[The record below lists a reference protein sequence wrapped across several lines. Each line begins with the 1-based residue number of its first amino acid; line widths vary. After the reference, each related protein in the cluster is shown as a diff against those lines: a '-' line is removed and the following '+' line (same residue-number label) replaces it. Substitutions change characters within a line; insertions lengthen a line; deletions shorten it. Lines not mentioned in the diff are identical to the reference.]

1 MPSRK
6 SPAQIQAEIRRA
18 QQKARQAVNDYNRQV
33 DKYNAARRRA
43 ISDYNA
49 GVRKVN
55 SAIDRYNRDARAHNA
70 RVRANRGRLEREL
83 RRLQSQSSQ
92 RSTTVRVEYRTSVST
107 LAQAFTR
114 LEAQAETASWAGT
127 DVLDYSET
135 EAANSVAALNALLDE
150 SPSADATDEEL
161 AELQKTD
168 VDEELG
174 DLDSDLGARWR
185 GALFALHP
193 QNPDAAR
200 HFCTSAREMLSDMLE
215 IVAPSKLVESDDP
228 ACERTDQGTVS
239 RRARIRFCLRRSG
252 IYQRELEDFVE
263 QDVTNVLA
271 LFHEFNTGTH
281 GAAGRFTLPQL
292 TTLKARA
299 EDAIR
304 FIIRIAA

>member
-18 QQKARQAVNDYNRQV
+18 QQQARQALNNYNRQV
-33 DKYNAARRRA
+33 DKYNA
-43 ISDYNA
+43 
-49 GVRKVN
+49 GVRKVDQ
-55 SAIDRYNRDARAHNA
+55 AIDRYNRDARAHNA

-83 RRLQSQSSQ
+83 RRLQSQPSQ
-92 RSTTVRVEYRTSVST
+92 RQTVVRVEYRTSVST
-107 LAQAFTR
+107 LAQAYAR
-114 LEAQAETASWAGT
+114 LEAQADTAPWAGT
-127 DVLDYSET
+127 DVLGYTEA

-150 SPSADATDEEL
+150 APSADTTDAEL
-161 AELQKTD
+161 AELQETD

-174 DLDSDLGARWR
+174 DLDPDLGARWR

-193 QNPDAAR
+193 RNPDAAR

-215 IVAPSKLVESDDP
+215 IVAPSDLVESDDP
-228 ACERTDQGTVS
+228 TCERTEQGTVS

-252 IYQRELEDFVE
+252 IYERDLEDFVE

-304 FIIRIAA
+304 FIIRIAT